1 MFLFDSDLWPAA
13 SSCSLQIWARLTGFL
28 PCWRWAAG
36 IPVSDRARSGTVR
49 CRRLYNSIHSQ
60 DRPRCQRSWGQ
71 RLRCVFYGTIAP
83 WFADSR
89 PRFLKTR
96 KSLDTTLQR
105 PKPLPL
111 LGFEVLG
118 SWQWPRR
125 YKSGENNVCLALGAP
140 VWHMISGDVD
150 FRFSQ
155 GSAVILQSI
164 SAKVG
169 NKRDLKEERQAQWLP
184 IHPIPGFQDCL
195 LLDKRW

>member
-13 SSCSLQIWARLTGFL
+13 SSCSLQIWACLRGFL

-49 CRRLYNSIHSQ
+49 YKRLYNSIHRIHSQ

-71 RLRCVFYGTIAP
+71 RLRCVYGTIAP
-83 WFADSR
+83 WFADFR

-96 KSLDTTLQR
+96 KSLDTALQR

-125 YKSGENNVCLALGAP
+125 YKSGKKPCVFGTWCSSL
-140 VWHMISGDVD
+140 D
-150 FRFSQ
+150 FRRFQVLPRFES
-155 GSAVILQSI
+155 VILQSI

>member
-125 YKSGENNVCLALGAP
+125 YKSGKKQCVFGTWCSSLAHDFRRCRFQVLPRFCGDSPVYQCQGRQQAWLEGGAP
-140 VWHMISGDVD
+140 GPMVTYPSYTRLSRLFATG
-150 FRFSQ
+150 
-155 GSAVILQSI
+155 
-164 SAKVG
+164 
-169 NKRDLKEERQAQWLP
+169 
-184 IHPIPGFQDCL
+184 
-195 LLDKRW
+195 